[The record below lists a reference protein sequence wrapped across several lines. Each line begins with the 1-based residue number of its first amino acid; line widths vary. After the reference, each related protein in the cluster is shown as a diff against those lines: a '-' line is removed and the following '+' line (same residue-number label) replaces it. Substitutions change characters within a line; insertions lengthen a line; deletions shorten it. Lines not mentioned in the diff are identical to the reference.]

1 MNEIARDSCR
11 IACGCTVLMLITA
24 FCLSAAPNISS
35 VTKNSDTVGKYAKLE
50 LTVNLTTVYTN
61 PYDPDQIDLSA
72 TFTAPSGATWK
83 INGFYGV
90 DASNN
95 SSWKIRFAPDETG
108 AWSYTVQ
115 ATDPTGTTPGIS
127 GSFLCSASGNH
138 GWIRVASNSRYL
150 CLDDGTSYYGV
161 GPCYPYNVTFPGFH
175 ELQSYGCNT
184 YVYWNGVNDGYG
196 LIESIASG
204 IGKYDQPKCRRVD
217 SLLDSSEAFGL
228 HMFLVL
234 WPHDQLGQNMPGSW
248 TNHYYT
254 TPYSTIVPKAA
265 DFYGDSTAWS
275 YEQKMY
281 RYIIARFSYHQSLGG
296 WQTID
301 EIEGTDGWANQTT
314 ANAWTTKMADFFQ
327 TNDPFKHPTEASGGD
342 YWPHG
347 DSVNNLSNTENYG
360 STTPASW
367 ASLVQTLWNGYKKPA
382 IVGEATNSNAHVNL
396 WSTLATGIAIT
407 PLMWQFN
414 VNTSVWSPTISANW
428 PPLVAFI
435 AGINFAGLTN
445 LKQANV
451 TVTGQTAYG
460 ITSDQVTFGWMTGTI
475 SGKTLSVTGLANN
488 TYTVQWW
495 NSTAGTMLST
505 SKVSVTNGSLTTT
518 IPTTTEDEMAFQ
530 IIAPTSV
537 IVQGSPAAGSDK
549 PIVAYRQGALR
560 LLEPLAGGGEIRLM
574 TLQGRVIASYKVPGS
589 NVTAIPV
596 GRMES
601 GVYFVKIVS
610 GKGNVLQMLR
620 VTD

>member
-1 MNEIARDSCR
+1 
-11 IACGCTVLMLITA
+11 
-24 FCLSAAPNISS
+24 
-35 VTKNSDTVGKYAKLE
+35 
-50 LTVNLTTVYTN
+50 
-61 PYDPDQIDLSA
+61 
-72 TFTAPSGATWK
+72 
-83 INGFYGV
+83 
-90 DASNN
+90 
-95 SSWKIRFAPDETG
+95 
-108 AWSYTVQ
+108 
-115 ATDPTGTTPGIS
+115 
-127 GSFLCSASGNH
+127 
-138 GWIRVASNSRYL
+138 
-150 CLDDGTSYYGV
+150 
-161 GPCYPYNVTFPGFH
+161 
-175 ELQSYGCNT
+175 
-184 YVYWNGVNDGYG
+184 
-196 LIESIASG
+196 
-204 IGKYDQPKCRRVD
+204 
-217 SLLDSSEAFGL
+217 
-228 HMFLVL
+228 
-234 WPHDQLGQNMPGSW
+234 MPGSW

-414 VNTSVWSPTISANW
+414 ANTSVWSPTISANW

-435 AGINFAGLTN
+435 SGINFAGLTN